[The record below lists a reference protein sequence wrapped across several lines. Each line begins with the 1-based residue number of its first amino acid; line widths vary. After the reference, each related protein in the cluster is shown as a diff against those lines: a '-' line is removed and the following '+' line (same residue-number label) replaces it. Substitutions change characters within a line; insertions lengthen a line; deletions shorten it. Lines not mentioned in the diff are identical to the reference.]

1 MARTPTKLSHLSDI
15 NNVLRLSLDVAPKKS
30 MSAAF
35 SSAVAKFQRV
45 DAEGQG
51 DIRDKKG
58 CDNMAVEAVKVLSFS
73 EENPMGGP
81 RGGAS
86 CKSVLY

>member
-1 MARTPTKLSHLSDI
+1 
-15 NNVLRLSLDVAPKKS
+15 

-58 CDNMAVEAVKVLSFS
+58 SDNMAVEAVKVLSFS
-73 EENPMGGP
+73 EENLMGAP
-81 RGGAS
+81 REGGLVQIDSLLSPTADAG
-86 CKSVLY
+86 

>member
-1 MARTPTKLSHLSDI
+1 MWLQ
-15 NNVLRLSLDVAPKKS
+15 KKS

-51 DIRDKKG
+51 DIRDKR
-58 CDNMAVEAVKVLSFS
+58 DVTTWLLRLS
-73 EENPMGGP
+73 
-81 RGGAS
+81 
-86 CKSVLY
+86 KSSVSVRKIQWAGLVQIGSLLSPTADAG